1 MDTNSRSVHIAA
13 QKSRG
18 LTTVKTQQGNMV
30 SLISVVKVLLR
41 QKVMLSMLVD
51 ILIGA
56 AAINRAL
63 DAVERKADA

>member
-1 MDTNSRSVHIAA
+1 M
-13 QKSRG
+13 
-18 LTTVKTQQGNMV
+18 TVKTQQGNMV

-41 QKVMLSMLVD
+41 QKVMLSMLFD

-63 DAVERKADA
+63 DAAERKADD

>member
-1 MDTNSRSVHIAA
+1 MDMNSRSVHIAA

-18 LTTVKTQQGNMV
+18 SMTVKTQQGNMV

-56 AAINRAL
+56 AAINQAL
-63 DAVERKADA
+63 DAAERRADA

>member
-1 MDTNSRSVHIAA
+1 M
-13 QKSRG
+13 
-18 LTTVKTQQGNMV
+18 TVKTQQGNMV

-56 AAINRAL
+56 AAINQAL
-63 DAVERKADA
+63 DAAERRADD

>member
-1 MDTNSRSVHIAA
+1 MTA
-13 QKSRG
+13 
-18 LTTVKTQQGNMV
+18 KTRRGNMV

-63 DAVERKADA
+63 DAAERRADA

>member
-1 MDTNSRSVHIAA
+1 MDTNSRSAHIAV

-18 LTTVKTQQGNMV
+18 SMTVKTQQGNMV

-51 ILIGA
+51 ILIGT

-63 DAVERKADA
+63 DVAERRADD